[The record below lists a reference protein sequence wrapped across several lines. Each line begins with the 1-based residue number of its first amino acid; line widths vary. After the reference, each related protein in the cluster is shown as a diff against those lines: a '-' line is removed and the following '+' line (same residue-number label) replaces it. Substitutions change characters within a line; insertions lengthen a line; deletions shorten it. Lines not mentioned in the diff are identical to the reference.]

1 MARLMRECELR
12 GVSRGKRR
20 KGNQTEPERDS
31 SQDLV
36 RREFSAEQPNQLW
49 FADITYVA
57 THQGW
62 LYLAVVFDIYSRMI
76 VGWSMD
82 SRMEAELVDNA
93 LRMGI
98 ARRRPAAGLIHH
110 SDHGGQYRSLQL
122 GKTMRKHRIV
132 PSMGAIASPW
142 DNAVTESLMSTIK
155 AECVHR
161 STFRTREE
169 AKLEIFQYI
178 EQFYNRI
185 RMHSALGYLSPWEY
199 ECATIPIGSKNE

>member
-62 LYLAVVFDIYSRMI
+62 LYLAVVFDIYSRVI
-76 VGWSMD
+76 VGVWID
-82 SRMEAELVDNA
+82 SR
-93 LRMGI
+93 R
-98 ARRRPAAGLIHH
+98 
-110 SDHGGQYRSLQL
+110 
-122 GKTMRKHRIV
+122 
-132 PSMGAIASPW
+132 
-142 DNAVTESLMSTIK
+142 
-155 AECVHR
+155 
-161 STFRTREE
+161 
-169 AKLEIFQYI
+169 
-178 EQFYNRI
+178 
-185 RMHSALGYLSPWEY
+185 
-199 ECATIPIGSKNE
+199 